1 MATNRRIV
9 SQEKTHLDQDEVQQQ
24 PSIIAPA
31 VPQYAEHRINY
42 TEHLTNIPSPV
53 RHVIVKL
60 LLFSFAMIVLPI
72 SSYFLTVDN
81 LFSGNS
87 TFAGATAAILANVV
101 LIGYI
106 VVAMKEDAG
115 ERAEAED
122 NDKKSR

>member
-31 VPQYAEHRINY
+31 VPQ
-42 TEHLTNIPSPV
+42 
-53 RHVIVKL
+53 HVIVKL

-81 LFSGNS
+81 LFSGNYGLFTKPISLLPTNLSGNS

-106 VVAMKEDAG
+106 IVAMREDAG
-115 ERAEAED
+115 ERAEAEE